1 VTDHQL
7 PARICLATTELAL
20 GGAEK
25 CLANL
30 ACGLPPE
37 HFSVRVLSLAPL
49 PDPPKDALRK
59 QLQDAGIPLDTL
71 NLTSVRQLISGTRR
85 FRDYLDEHEIDLLQT
100 FLYHANVLGALAKK
114 KTPDLIQ
121 VSGIRV
127 ADPSG
132 WRQLLERRAKRR
144 WSHTVCV
151 SQDVATFASAR
162 LGLAEN
168 QLSVISNGINADHYS
183 NIQSDRNTILGTTS
197 AKRWLLTI
205 GRLESQKGLDWLLAL
220 APALLQQCPQYDLVL
235 VGDGSQRSRLQQQ
248 ARQAGIADRLHFLG
262 WRADIPQILNASDI
276 LLLPSRWEG
285 MPNVLLEAMASSL
298 PVVTRA
304 VQGVE
309 EILESAGELQI
320 VQDDAPAAFVQR
332 VTQLVADPDR
342 RAALGRQNRERIL
355 VAFTLPQ
362 MVQQYGSLYRQLVQA
377 R

>member
-1 VTDHQL
+1 MTDHPL

-30 ACGLPPE
+30 ACGLPSG

-49 PDPPKDALRK
+49 PEPPKDALRT

-85 FRDYLDEHEIDLLQT
+85 FREYLDEHEIDLLQT
-100 FLYHANVLGALAKK
+100 FLYHANVLGSLAKK
-114 KTPDLIQ
+114 KAPDLIQ

-132 WRQLLERRAKRR
+132 WRQLLERRAKKR
-144 WSHTVCV
+144 WDHTVCV
-151 SQDVATFASAR
+151 SQDVAAFASDR
-162 LGLAEN
+162 LRLTQT
-168 QLSVISNGINADHYS
+168 QLSVIPNGINADHYH

-197 AKRWLLTI
+197 EKRWLLTI
-205 GRLESQKGLDWLLAL
+205 GRLEGQKGLDWLLAL
-220 APALLQQCPQYDLVL
+220 APTLLEQCPQYDLIL
-235 VGDGSQRSRLQQQ
+235 VGDGSQRTRLQQQ
-248 ARQAGIADRLHFLG
+248 ARQTGIADRLHFLG
-262 WRADIPQILNASDI
+262 WRPDIPQILNASDM

-298 PVVTRA
+298 PVVARA
-304 VQGVE
+304 VHGVE
-309 EILESAGELQI
+309 EILGAHGELQI
-320 VQDDAPAAFVQR
+320 VRDDSPSAFVER

-342 RAALGRQNRERIL
+342 REVLGRQNHDQIL
-355 VAFTLPQ
+355 AGFTLPQ
-362 MVQQYGSLYRQLVQA
+362 MVQQYGSLYRQLLQA

>member
-1 VTDHQL
+1 
-7 PARICLATTELAL
+7 LATTELAL

-30 ACGLPPE
+30 ACGLPSE
-37 HFSVRVLSLAPL
+37 HFSVCVLSLAPL

-71 NLTSVRQLISGTRR
+71 KLTSFRQVISGTRR
-85 FRDYLDEHEIDLLQT
+85 LRAYLDEHGIDLLQT
-100 FLYHANVLGALAKK
+100 FLYHANVLGSLAKK

-132 WRQLLERRAKRR
+132 WRQLLERWAKRR
-144 WSHTVCV
+144 WNHTVCV

-162 LGLAEN
+162 LRLAEN
-168 QLSVISNGINADHYS
+168 QLSVIPNGINADHYS

-197 AKRWLLTI
+197 EKRWLLTI

-248 ARQAGIADRLHFLG
+248 AQQAGIADRLHFLG
-262 WRADIPQILNASDI
+262 WRADIPQILNASDM

-304 VQGVE
+304 VHGVE
-309 EILESAGELQI
+309 EILKTDGECQI
-320 VQDDAPAAFVQR
+320 VRDESPAAFVQR
-332 VTQLVADPDR
+332 VTQLTADPDR
-342 RAALGRQNRERIL
+342 RAALGRQNLDRIL
-355 VAFTLPQ
+355 AGFTLPQ
-362 MVQQYGSLYRQLVQA
+362 MVQQYSTLYRHLLQT

>member
-1 VTDHQL
+1 VTDHPL

-30 ACGLPPE
+30 ACGLPSE
-37 HFSVRVLSLAPL
+37 NFSVRVLSLAPL

-71 NLTSVRQLISGTRR
+71 NLTSVRQLMSATRR
-85 FRDYLDEHEIDLLQT
+85 FRDYLHKHQIDLLQT

-114 KTPDLIQ
+114 KTPNLIQ

-132 WRQLLERRAKRR
+132 WRQLLERWAKKR
-144 WSHTVCV
+144 WNHTVCV
-151 SQDVATFASAR
+151 SQDVATFARDR
-162 LGLAEN
+162 LSLAKS
-168 QLSVISNGINADHYS
+168 QLSVIPNGLNADHYN

-220 APALLQQCPQYDLVL
+220 APALLQQCPQHDLVL

-248 ARQAGIADRLHFLG
+248 ARKTGISDRLHFLG
-262 WRADIPQILNASDI
+262 WRPDVPQILNASDM

-298 PVVTRA
+298 PVVARA
-304 VQGVE
+304 VHGVE
-309 EILESAGELQI
+309 EILGTNGELQI
-320 VQDDAPAAFVQR
+320 VRDDSPSAFVER

-342 RAALGRQNRERIL
+342 REALGRHNHDRIL
-355 VAFTLPQ
+355 AGFTLPQ
-362 MVQQYGSLYRQLVQA
+362 MVRQYDSLYHQLLRA
-377 R
+377 P